1 MIRIDKQLTF
11 PEVPD
16 VTVWEDEGRY
26 DVFYALPQSPRFRI
40 QDGRPIVK
48 EIIYRTIVPRADGR
62 RGGGY
67 VMFDTELAISGDT
80 LKTLMAALDA
90 RVTAEHQRR
99 QLPGPPPPAQLGSMT
114 FTKGTVKLLLEKD
127 GVLIEDVKSAGKPSF
142 YGPNV
147 ATFAVELSPEGAAV
161 FSAAMKGEGA
171 SLVSVV
177 YDLSF
182 WVKLPPLTAE
192 VWFNASQFYSFYQ
205 SIDTNWSLWGEDDYR
220 ETIREQF
227 LESQSGGTVVNFD
240 FTLPDADQDKKL
252 KDKIAIGRSA
262 PSKTWSRRR

>member
-16 VTVWEDEGRY
+16 VTVWEDDARY
-26 DVFYALPQSPRFRI
+26 NAFYALPQSPRFRI
-40 QDGRPIVK
+40 QDGLPVVK
-48 EIIYRTIVPRADGR
+48 EIIYRLPIPRPDGK

-67 VMFDTELAISGDT
+67 VMFDTELAIATDK
-80 LKTLMAALDA
+80 LQKLMEVLDG

-127 GVLIEDVKSAGKPSF
+127 GVLIEDVKSAGMPSF

-147 ATFAVELSPEGAAV
+147 ATFAVELTPEGAAV
-161 FSAAMKGEGA
+161 FDAAMKGQGA

-205 SIDTNWSLWGEDDYR
+205 SIDTEWEQWGEDTYR
-220 ETIREQF
+220 ETLSEQF
-227 LESQSGGTVVNFD
+227 RESQSGGTVVDFD
-240 FTLPDADQDKKL
+240 FTLPDAEQDKK
-252 KDKIAIGRSA
+252 
-262 PSKTWSRRR
+262 